1 MLNLKENPMGDLW
14 FTNWGDLWWTSY
26 LGLLMK
32 EGQIKREKVGRN
44 AMHIAQNNRSRT
56 DE

>member
-1 MLNLKENPMGDLW
+1 MGDLW